1 MLAQLRAMLELYQAE
16 DCPHSQNVREKLTE
30 LGLSYVSHNP
40 RLAEGEV
47 KNETTYEALEA
58 IGGES
63 QIPFLV
69 DTERGEAIYESEAI
83 VEHLE
88 THYG

>member
-1 MLAQLRAMLELYQAE
+1 MLELYQAE
-16 DCPHSQNVREKLTE
+16 DCPHSGNVREKLTE
-30 LGLSYVSHNP
+30 LGLSYVAHNP

-47 KNETTYEALEA
+47 RNETTNGALEA

-69 DTERGEAIYESEAI
+69 DTDRGETMYESDEI
-83 VEHLE
+83 VDFLE
-88 THYG
+88 RHYE

>member
-1 MLAQLRAMLELYQAE
+1 MMLELYQAE
-16 DCPHSQNVREKLTE
+16 DCPHSATVREKLTE
-30 LGLSYVSHNP
+30 LGCSYVAHNP

-47 KNETTYEALEA
+47 KNETTNEALEA

-69 DTERGEAIYESEAI
+69 DTNRGEIMYESDEI
-83 VEHLE
+83 VEYLE
-88 THYG
+88 QVY